1 MIIRSMRLR
10 NIKSYGE
17 GPDGHGV
24 TISFEPG
31 TNRIAGK
38 NGHGKTTL
46 IESLGYALFL
56 TEPIFEENFLLET
69 YFLRAGKKT
78 AEIDV
83 TFSHQGE
90 DFRIERGL
98 GPNNKRQTK
107 VVHSDDGSTC
117 AEGEKEL
124 SAFLCR
130 LLGLPNPRRLTELFW
145 KLIGVRQGR
154 ITWPF
159 DSKPAAAKEFFEPL
173 LDVAVFR
180 ECFQSLK
187 PAVDEFVVRFHE
199 QEKIIA
205 RVEERIRVHSD
216 SASGLEA
223 KRRQFKEIE
232 LHLQTLNK
240 SRDETLNI
248 LAQLEATENALR
260 TAESQRNA
268 AQNVFGLARQQREI
282 AEQRM
287 QESRAA
293 GDIVAAA
300 ASGYR
305 TYEKAGKELLEF
317 RAKQAERYWLE
328 SEMVCAEKKKIEIDG
343 KSRAARSQRDVFARQ
358 KQEKE
363 AERTTIRE
371 QLEAIRARLRVFEA
385 EFERQ
390 RSLANRAR
398 SYLSDIRHFLNRFA
412 DLLEHGETT
421 LTRMKE
427 MAAVLAATDA
437 SAAEKARNRE
447 RAANETLQALRQ
459 QLAAAN
465 AEHSALKRQ
474 LEEIG
479 GGICPFLKEQCRQ
492 FDPSKVAGD
501 LKEKSATIE
510 ILEKK
515 RQIAESALHAA
526 QTDHETQRL
535 EENSLAVKSNQLV
548 QTVADL
554 SSALKRLSW
563 QISREAVDGLRQW
576 IQQLEPMP
584 DCPEPVFQGVAPD
597 ALEKK
602 HLQNV
607 AYLSELQKWWQET
620 EAVAQDRINAIQE
633 EEGRRSADWRDEINF
648 TDRLR
653 RIEDEIGKLAIAENE
668 QREIA
673 SICQRESAELEKT
686 IASLDERRRTFDF
699 LGDKIVLLEQTQ
711 QKFRNDYERY
721 LGARPLADEGRSRE
735 IDLNARREQEKR
747 ADEQLRLSESRV
759 LELNRGFDSAALT
772 ATRRK
777 YEEISA
783 AVAMELASLSSARRE
798 MEREESRFRQWQEAC
813 ATRDGIVREVQRLE
827 AAIELTEFARTALR
841 DSAPTV
847 AQHLC
852 HRIAGRA
859 QQIFNQINHD
869 PVELKWEAAP
879 RYSLRIIPGDRRFAM
894 LSGGE
899 QTKLALAMTLAM
911 IQELSGV
918 RFCIFDEPTNG
929 VDAESREKL
938 GDAMLEAQKA
948 ADLEQLILVS
958 HDGAFD
964 GKIEHSIF
972 LRKTAPHG
980 TEVVQFPSEVR
991 P

>member
-1 MIIRSMRLR
+1 MIIRSMRLK

-56 TEPIFEENFLLET
+56 TEPIFEENFLIET
-69 YFLRAGKKT
+69 YFIRAGKKS

-98 GPNNKRQTK
+98 GPNSKRQTK
-107 VVHSDDGSTC
+107 VVQPDDGSTC
-117 AEGEKEL
+117 AEGEKEI

-154 ITWPF
+154 ITFPF

-180 ECFQSLK
+180 ECFLSLK
-187 PAVDEFVVRFHE
+187 PAVDEFIERRHE
-199 QEKIIA
+199 REKIKA
-205 RVEERIRVHSD
+205 SVEERIRERSD
-216 SASGLEA
+216 SAAGLEE
-223 KRRQFKEIE
+223 KRRQLKEIE
-232 LHLQTLNK
+232 LHLQALNK
-240 SRDETLNI
+240 SRDETLNT
-248 LAQLEATENALR
+248 LAQLEATENSLK
-260 TAESQRNA
+260 TAESQLSAARNA
-268 AQNVFGLARQQREI
+268 FDLARQQCEI

-287 QESRAA
+287 QESMAA
-293 GDIVAAA
+293 GNIVELTAL
-300 ASGYR
+300 GYQA
-305 TYEKAGKELLEF
+305 YENAGKELLEL
-317 RAKQAERYWLE
+317 RAKQADQHRLE
-328 SEMVCAEKKKIEIDG
+328 IEMAGAEKKKVEIDAKG
-343 KSRAARSQRDVFARQ
+343 NAARSQTYVFARQ

-363 AERTTIRE
+363 AERSAIRNRI
-371 QLEAIRARLRVFEA
+371 EAIRTRLRVSEA

-390 RSLANRAR
+390 KSLTNRA
-398 SYLSDIRHFLNRFA
+398 SSWLSDIHHFVSSFA
-412 DLLEHGETT
+412 NLLAHGETA

-427 MAAVLAATDA
+427 MAVLRAATDSFA
-437 SAAEKARNRE
+437 VEKARNRE
-447 RAANETLQALRQ
+447 KAADEALQAIRQ

-465 AEHSALKRQ
+465 ADYSTLKRQ

-479 GGICPFLKEQCRQ
+479 GGICPFLKERCRQ
-492 FDPSKVAGD
+492 FDPSKVTGD

-510 ILEKK
+510 MLEEK
-515 RQIAESALHAA
+515 RRIAESALHAA
-526 QTDHETQRL
+526 QAGHKQQRQQ
-535 EENSLAVKSNQLV
+535 ENSLAVKSSQLE
-548 QTVADL
+548 QTVADF
-554 SSALKRLSW
+554 SSALKRLTW
-563 QISREAVDGLRQW
+563 QALREAADGLRQW
-576 IQQLEPMP
+576 IQPVESMP
-584 DCPEPVFQGVAPD
+584 DCPELVSRGAAPD
-597 ALEKK
+597 AFERY
-602 HLQNV
+602 HLQSV
-607 AYLSELQKWWQET
+607 AYLTELQKWWQET
-620 EAVAQDRINAIQE
+620 DVVVQDRINAVRQE
-633 EEGRRSADWRDEINF
+633 ESRRNADCRDEINF
-648 TDRLR
+648 SDNLG
-653 RIEDEIGKLAIAENE
+653 RIESEIEKLAIAENE
-668 QREIA
+668 QLEA
-673 SICQRESAELEKT
+673 AAACTKESAELEKT
-686 IASLDERRRTFDF
+686 IASFYERRKAFGF
-699 LGDKIVLLEQTQ
+699 FGDQIVLLEQAQ
-711 QKFRNDYERY
+711 QKFRKDYERY
-721 LGARPLADEGRSRE
+721 LGAKSLADEGKSRDIE
-735 IDLNARREQEKR
+735 LNARREQELR
-747 ADEQLRLSESRV
+747 ANEQLRLSETKV
-759 LELNRGFDSAALT
+759 LELSRAFDAAVLK

-777 YEEISA
+777 YEEINA
-783 AVAMELASLSSARRE
+783 AAAMELANLNNARRE
-798 MEREESRFRQWQEAC
+798 MEREESRFWQWQEAC

-827 AAIELTEFARTALR
+827 AAIELTELARTVLR
-841 DSAPTV
+841 ESAPAV

-852 HRIAGRA
+852 HRIAARA

-911 IQELSGV
+911 IQELSGL
-918 RFCIFDEPTNG
+918 RFCIFDEPTYG
-929 VDAESREKL
+929 VDVESREKL
-938 GDAMLEAQKA
+938 GDVMLDAQKA

-980 TEVVQFPSEVR
+980 TEVVQFPSHIR
-991 P
+991 